1 MAKLVTKFKY
11 LKPGSNAAGKY
22 VKYIATR
29 EGVEMIDDSK
39 KYAPATVKQKQFIE
53 KMLLD
58 FPDAAESLEY
68 ADYIA
73 KPNRI
78 NASELISRTMENNID
93 VIADS
98 KTYADYIAT
107 RPRTQKFGSHGLFTD
122 DGVAIN
128 LSKVSEELKNHNG
141 NVWTM
146 IVSLHREDAERLG
159 FNRGERWRDML
170 RTQVEQLSTN
180 LKIPMKNL
188 RWYAAFHN
196 ESHHP
201 HIHLIAYSVVENE
214 GYLTRQ
220 GIERMRSS
228 LASDIFQQ
236 DLISV
241 YEKQTEHRRK
251 IKESSKDIMDKI
263 VSQINSGI
271 YDNPLLEEKLLLLA
285 DKLSRTSGKK
295 VYGYLK
301 ADVKSLIDSITD
313 LIADDERVSKL
324 YDLWYENK
332 FSIIRTYTDELPD
345 KIPLSQNKEFKSVKN
360 MIIFQAMNIALE
372 KDISD
377 NDDDIIQQSS
387 EEPLD
392 DINEDLSNEPTEYDE
407 ETDRYPYNDK
417 LWWTSEYKEARKYLY
432 GTKTETPDFEKA
444 LLFLKV
450 EAERGNGFAMHDL
463 AKMYLSGLGC
473 SKDERLAQ
481 EWFKRTF
488 EAFIEA
494 EKNSDKPDYLQY
506 RIGKLYSF
514 GYGVEQDYLKA
525 AEWYEKAV
533 AQGNPFAAYSL
544 GSLYLRGQG
553 VEENA
558 EKAYELFVM
567 AADHEEKPNAYAAYE
582 LGRMCAEGNGTDKDE
597 KASDRWYKKAYR
609 GFESIER
616 NMADDKLYYRL
627 GQMNL
632 KGLGTKINLDKACD
646 YFEKAADLKNID
658 ALYGLGELYLNKD
671 FSKSDIQ
678 KAVDYLYQAAKKNH
692 QFAQYTLGKMH
703 LKGEGVIQDA
713 EYGVRWLLKAI
724 KQNNSYAEYL
734 LGKAILKGEYL
745 PMEDNMPL
753 DVYGAVE
760 LLLKSSDQGN
770 EYASYTLGKIFI
782 EGELLPQDISAGF
795 ELLLK
800 ATEKDCIPAWYF
812 LGKMFYNGLGVEKDI
827 DAAIYYFEKAVK
839 GKNLFAAYQLGKI
852 YSSEEGYIDMSKAI
866 DYFIIAARDQN
877 SFAEYQLGKIYLY
890 GNGAEKDYDIAMHY
904 LHLSAEHGNQYA
916 KQLLYSIQKQKNIM
930 AAMSSLRLLQHIS
943 NLIRRKNQQ
952 QNRRKIGPIDRK
964 TQQKINEKMQAHG
977 LKPSM

>member
-11 LKPGSNAAGKY
+11 LKPGNNAAGKY

-78 NASELISRTMENNID
+78 NATELISRTMENNID

-107 RPRTQKFGSHGLFTD
+107 RPRTQKFSSHGLFTD

-128 LSKVSEELKNHNG
+128 LSKVSEELKNHGG

-263 VSQINSGI
+263 VFQINSGI

-301 ADVKSLIDSITD
+301 ADVKSLIDSIAD
-313 LIADDERVSKL
+313 LIAEDDRVSIL

-360 MIIFQAMNIALE
+360 MIISQAMNISLE

-377 NDDDIIQQSS
+377 EDDEFFETETEQS
-387 EEPLD
+387 
-392 DINEDLSNEPTEYDE
+392 YDE
-407 ETDRYPYNDK
+407 TNDNEYEFTDETVEN
-417 LWWTSEYKEARKYLY
+417 LY
-432 GTKTETPDFEKA
+432 
-444 LLFLKV
+444 
-450 EAERGNGFAMHDL
+450 HQ
-463 AKMYLSGLGC
+463 
-473 SKDERLAQ
+473 AQ
-481 EWFKRTF
+481 NN
-488 EAFIEA
+488 
-494 EKNSDKPDYLQY
+494 NSY
-506 RIGKLYSF
+506 
-514 GYGVEQDYLKA
+514 
-525 AEWYEKAV
+525 
-533 AQGNPFAAYSL
+533 AQ
-544 GSLYLRGQG
+544 
-553 VEENA
+553 
-558 EKAYELFVM
+558 
-567 AADHEEKPNAYAAYE
+567 
-582 LGRMCAEGNGTDKDE
+582 
-597 KASDRWYKKAYR
+597 
-609 GFESIER
+609 
-616 NMADDKLYYRL
+616 YRL
-627 GQMNL
+627 G
-632 KGLGTKINLDKACD
+632 KI
-646 YFEKAADLKNID
+646 
-658 ALYGLGELYLNKD
+658 YL
-671 FSKSDIQ
+671 I
-678 KAVDYLYQAAKKNH
+678 
-692 QFAQYTLGKMH
+692 
-703 LKGEGVIQDA
+703 GEGVEQDA

-724 KQNNSYAEYL
+724 KQNNSYAQYL

-745 PMEDNMPL
+745 PMDDNMPL

-782 EGELLPQDISAGF
+782 EGKLLPQDISAGF

-800 ATEKDCIPAWYF
+800 ATEKNCIPAWYF
-812 LGKMFYNGLGVEKDI
+812 LGKMFYKGIGVEKDN

-852 YSSEEGYIDMSKAI
+852 YSREEGYIDMSKAI
-866 DYFIIAARDQN
+866 DYFMIAAQDQN
-877 SFAEYQLGKIYLY
+877 SFTEYQLGKIYLY
-890 GNGAEKDYDIAMHY
+890 GNGVEKDYDIAMHY

-916 KQLLYSIQKQKNIM
+916 EQLLYSTQKQRNIM

-943 NLIRRKNQQ
+943 NLIRRKNQE
-952 QNRRKIGPIDRK
+952 QNRRKIGQIDRK
-964 TQQKINEKMQAHG
+964 MQQKINEKKQAHG

>member
-11 LKPGSNAAGKY
+11 LKPGNNAAGKY
-22 VKYIATR
+22 LKYIATR
-29 EGVEMIDDSK
+29 EGVERIDDSK

-122 DGVAIN
+122 DGIAIN
-128 LSKVSEELKNHNG
+128 LSKVSEELKSHGG

-236 DLISV
+236 DLISI
-241 YEKQTEHRRK
+241 YEKQTEHRRE
-251 IKESSKDIMDKI
+251 IKENSKDIMDKI
-263 VSQINSGI
+263 ISEINSGT

-301 ADVKSLIDSITD
+301 ADVKNLIDSIVD
-313 LIADDERVSKL
+313 LIADDKRVSNL
-324 YDLWYENK
+324 YGLWYEQK
-332 FSIIRTYTDELPD
+332 FSIIRTYTDEMPV

-360 MIIFQAMNIALE
+360 MIINQAMNIVLK
-372 KDISD
+372 KDVF
-377 NDDDIIQQSS
+377 DDDDEMIEKEFEQS
-387 EEPLD
+387 EEYD
-392 DINEDLSNEPTEYDE
+392 NEQYEF
-407 ETDRYPYNDK
+407 TDN
-417 LWWTSEYKEARKYLY
+417 T
-432 GTKTETPDFEKA
+432 
-444 LLFLKV
+444 
-450 EAERGNGFAMHDL
+450 
-463 AKMYLSGLGC
+463 
-473 SKDERLAQ
+473 
-481 EWFKRTF
+481 
-488 EAFIEA
+488 IE
-494 EKNSDKPDYLQY
+494 N
-506 RIGKLYSF
+506 
-514 GYGVEQDYLKA
+514 
-525 AEWYEKAV
+525 
-533 AQGNPFAAYSL
+533 
-544 GSLYLRGQG
+544 
-553 VEENA
+553 
-558 EKAYELFVM
+558 
-567 AADHEEKPNAYAAYE
+567 
-582 LGRMCAEGNGTDKDE
+582 
-597 KASDRWYKKAYR
+597 
-609 GFESIER
+609 
-616 NMADDKLYYRL
+616 
-627 GQMNL
+627 
-632 KGLGTKINLDKACD
+632 
-646 YFEKAADLKNID
+646 
-658 ALYGLGELYLNKD
+658 
-671 FSKSDIQ
+671 
-678 KAVDYLYQAAKKNH
+678 LYQQAQNNNSY
-692 QFAQYTLGKMH
+692 AQYTLGKMY
-703 LKGEGVIQDA
+703 LKGEGVKQDA
-713 EYGVRWLLKAI
+713 EYGVRWLLRAI
-724 KQNNSYAEYL
+724 KQNNMYAQYL
-734 LGKAILKGEYL
+734 LGKAILKGEYFPTDNNL
-745 PMEDNMPL
+745 PPYIDS
-753 DVYGAVE
+753 AVE

-770 EYASYTLGKIFI
+770 DFASYTLGKAFI
-782 EGELLPQDISAGF
+782 EGDLLPQDISAGF

-800 ATEKDCIPAWYF
+800 ASEKDCVPALYYI
-812 LGKMFYNGLGVEKDI
+812 GKMFYKGIGVTKDI
-827 DAAIYYFEKAVK
+827 DTAIYYFEKAVK
-839 GKNLFAAYQLGKI
+839 EKNSYAAYNLGKI
-852 YSSEEGYIDMSKAI
+852 YSSEEGHIDINKAI
-866 DYFIIAARDQN
+866 YYFRIAANDN
-877 SFAEYQLGKIYLY
+877 NAFAEYQLSKIYLY
-890 GNGAEKDYDIAMHY
+890 GNGVEKDYDIAMHY

-916 KQLLYSIQKQKNIM
+916 EQLLYSIQKQKNIM

-943 NLIRRKNQQ
+943 NLICRKNQE
-952 QNRRKIGPIDRK
+952 QNRRKIGQIDRK
-964 TQQKINEKMQAHG
+964 MQQKINEKKQAHG

>member
-11 LKPGSNAAGKY
+11 LKPGSNVAGKY
-22 VKYIATR
+22 IKYIATR

-122 DGVAIN
+122 DGIAIN
-128 LSKVSEELKNHNG
+128 LSKVSEELNNHNG

-214 GYLTRQ
+214 GYLTKQ

-236 DLISV
+236 DLISI
-241 YEKQTEHRRK
+241 YEKQTEHRRE
-251 IKESSKDIMDKI
+251 IKENSKDIMDKI
-263 VSQINSGI
+263 ISEINSGT

-285 DKLSRTSGKK
+285 EKLSRTSGKK

-301 ADVKSLIDSITD
+301 ADVKNLIDSIVD

-332 FSIIRTYTDELPD
+332 LSIIRTYTDETPD
-345 KIPLSQNKEFKSVKN
+345 KIPLSQNKEFKSIKN
-360 MIIFQAMNIALE
+360 MVITQAMNIFAE
-372 KDISD
+372 KDAFDDNDGNIEKEFEQSEESD
-377 NDDDIIQQSS
+377 NEKFEFTNNSI
-387 EEPLD
+387 
-392 DINEDLSNEPTEYDE
+392 EDL
-407 ETDRYPYNDK
+407 
-417 LWWTSEYKEARKYLY
+417 YKQAQNNNSYAQYMLGKKYLK
-432 GTKTETPDFEKA
+432 GD
-444 LLFLKV
+444 
-450 EAERGNGFAMHDL
+450 
-463 AKMYLSGLGC
+463 
-473 SKDERLAQ
+473 
-481 EWFKRTF
+481 
-488 EAFIEA
+488 
-494 EKNSDKPDYLQY
+494 
-506 RIGKLYSF
+506 
-514 GYGVEQDYLKA
+514 GVKQD
-525 AEWYEKAV
+525 
-533 AQGNPFAAYSL
+533 G
-544 GSLYLRGQG
+544 
-553 VEENA
+553 
-558 EKAYELFVM
+558 
-567 AADHEEKPNAYAAYE
+567 
-582 LGRMCAEGNGTDKDE
+582 
-597 KASDRWYKKAYR
+597 
-609 GFESIER
+609 
-616 NMADDKLYYRL
+616 
-627 GQMNL
+627 
-632 KGLGTKINLDKACD
+632 
-646 YFEKAADLKNID
+646 
-658 ALYGLGELYLNKD
+658 
-671 FSKSDIQ
+671 
-678 KAVDYLYQAAKKNH
+678 
-692 QFAQYTLGKMH
+692 
-703 LKGEGVIQDA
+703 
-713 EYGVRWLLKAI
+713 EYGVRWLFRAI
-724 KQNNSYAEYL
+724 KQNNNYAQYL

-745 PMEDNMPL
+745 PMDNNLPL
-753 DVYGAVE
+753 DIDSAVE

-770 EYASYTLGKIFI
+770 ELASYTLGKAFV
-782 EGELLPQDISAGF
+782 EGDLLPQDISAGF

-800 ATEKDCIPAWYF
+800 ASEKNCVPAWYY
-812 LGKMFYNGLGVEKDI
+812 LGKMFYKGIGVIKDI
-827 DAAIYYFEKAVK
+827 DTAIYYFEKSVK
-839 GKNLFAAYQLGKI
+839 VNNTYAAYSLGKI
-852 YSSEEGYIDMSKAI
+852 YSSEDEYIDMNKAI
-866 DYFIIAARDQN
+866 YYFRIAANDNN
-877 SFAEYQLGKIYLY
+877 SFAEYQLSKIYLY
-890 GNGAEKDYDIAMHY
+890 GNGVEKNYDIAMHY
-904 LHLSAEHGNQYA
+904 LNLSAEHGNQYA
-916 KQLLYSIQKQKNIM
+916 EQFLYSIQKQKNIM

-943 NLIRRKNQQ
+943 NLIRRKNQE
-952 QNRRKIGPIDRK
+952 QNRRKIGQIDRK
-964 TQQKINEKMQAHG
+964 MQQKINEKKQAHG

>member
-11 LKPGSNAAGKY
+11 LKPGNNAAGKY

-78 NASELISRTMENNID
+78 NATELISRTMENNID

-128 LSKVSEELKNHNG
+128 LSKVSEELKNHGG

-263 VSQINSGI
+263 VFQINSGI

-301 ADVKSLIDSITD
+301 ADVKSLIDSIAD
-313 LIADDERVSKL
+313 LIAEDDRVSIL

-360 MIIFQAMNIALE
+360 MIISQAMNISLE

-377 NDDDIIQQSS
+377 EDDEFFETETEQS
-387 EEPLD
+387 
-392 DINEDLSNEPTEYDE
+392 YDE
-407 ETDRYPYNDK
+407 TNDNEYEFTDETVEN
-417 LWWTSEYKEARKYLY
+417 LY
-432 GTKTETPDFEKA
+432 
-444 LLFLKV
+444 
-450 EAERGNGFAMHDL
+450 HQ
-463 AKMYLSGLGC
+463 
-473 SKDERLAQ
+473 AQ
-481 EWFKRTF
+481 NN
-488 EAFIEA
+488 
-494 EKNSDKPDYLQY
+494 NSY
-506 RIGKLYSF
+506 
-514 GYGVEQDYLKA
+514 
-525 AEWYEKAV
+525 
-533 AQGNPFAAYSL
+533 AQ
-544 GSLYLRGQG
+544 
-553 VEENA
+553 
-558 EKAYELFVM
+558 
-567 AADHEEKPNAYAAYE
+567 
-582 LGRMCAEGNGTDKDE
+582 
-597 KASDRWYKKAYR
+597 
-609 GFESIER
+609 
-616 NMADDKLYYRL
+616 YRL
-627 GQMNL
+627 G
-632 KGLGTKINLDKACD
+632 KI
-646 YFEKAADLKNID
+646 
-658 ALYGLGELYLNKD
+658 YL
-671 FSKSDIQ
+671 I
-678 KAVDYLYQAAKKNH
+678 
-692 QFAQYTLGKMH
+692 
-703 LKGEGVIQDA
+703 GEGVEQDA

-724 KQNNSYAEYL
+724 KQNNSYAQYL

-745 PMEDNMPL
+745 PMDDNMPL

-782 EGELLPQDISAGF
+782 EGKLLPQDISAGF

-800 ATEKDCIPAWYF
+800 ATDKNCIPAWYF
-812 LGKMFYNGLGVEKDI
+812 LGKMFYKGIGVEKDN

-839 GKNLFAAYQLGKI
+839 GKNLFSAYQLGKI
-852 YSSEEGYIDMSKAI
+852 YSREEGYIDMSKAI
-866 DYFIIAARDQN
+866 DYFMIAAQDQN
-877 SFAEYQLGKIYLY
+877 SFTEYQLGKIYLY
-890 GNGAEKDYDIAMHY
+890 GNGVEKDYDIAMHY

-916 KQLLYSIQKQKNIM
+916 EQLLYSTQKQRNIM

-943 NLIRRKNQQ
+943 NLIRRKNQE
-952 QNRRKIGPIDRK
+952 QNRRKIGQIDRK
-964 TQQKINEKMQAHG
+964 MQQKINEKKQAHG

>member
-22 VKYIATR
+22 IKYIATR
-29 EGVEMIDDSK
+29 EGVERIDDSK

-68 ADYIA
+68 EDYIA

-128 LSKVSEELKNHNG
+128 LSKVSEELNNHNG

-214 GYLTRQ
+214 GYLTKQ

-241 YEKQTEHRRK
+241 YEKQTEHRRE
-251 IKESSKDIMDKI
+251 IKENSKDIMDKI
-263 VSQINSGI
+263 ISEINSGT

-285 DKLSRTSGKK
+285 EKLSRTSGKK

-301 ADVKSLIDSITD
+301 ADVKNLIDSIVD

-332 FSIIRTYTDELPD
+332 LSIIRTYTDETPD
-345 KIPLSQNKEFKSVKN
+345 KIPLSQNKEFKSIKN
-360 MIIFQAMNIALE
+360 MVITQAMNIFAE
-372 KDISD
+372 KDAFDD
-377 NDDDIIQQSS
+377 NDGNIEKEFEQS
-387 EEPLD
+387 EEYD
-392 DINEDLSNEPTEYDE
+392 NEQYEF
-407 ETDRYPYNDK
+407 TDNTIENLYQQAKNNNSYVQYMLGK
-417 LWWTSEYKEARKYLY
+417 KYLK
-432 GTKTETPDFEKA
+432 GD
-444 LLFLKV
+444 
-450 EAERGNGFAMHDL
+450 
-463 AKMYLSGLGC
+463 
-473 SKDERLAQ
+473 
-481 EWFKRTF
+481 
-488 EAFIEA
+488 
-494 EKNSDKPDYLQY
+494 
-506 RIGKLYSF
+506 
-514 GYGVEQDYLKA
+514 GVKQD
-525 AEWYEKAV
+525 
-533 AQGNPFAAYSL
+533 G
-544 GSLYLRGQG
+544 
-553 VEENA
+553 
-558 EKAYELFVM
+558 
-567 AADHEEKPNAYAAYE
+567 
-582 LGRMCAEGNGTDKDE
+582 
-597 KASDRWYKKAYR
+597 
-609 GFESIER
+609 
-616 NMADDKLYYRL
+616 
-627 GQMNL
+627 
-632 KGLGTKINLDKACD
+632 
-646 YFEKAADLKNID
+646 
-658 ALYGLGELYLNKD
+658 
-671 FSKSDIQ
+671 
-678 KAVDYLYQAAKKNH
+678 
-692 QFAQYTLGKMH
+692 
-703 LKGEGVIQDA
+703 
-713 EYGVRWLLKAI
+713 EYGVRWLFRAI
-724 KQNNSYAEYL
+724 KQNNNYAQYL

-745 PMEDNMPL
+745 PMDNNLPL
-753 DVYGAVE
+753 DIDSAVE

-770 EYASYTLGKIFI
+770 ELASYTLGKAFV
-782 EGELLPQDISAGF
+782 EGDLLPQDISAGF

-800 ATEKDCIPAWYF
+800 ASEKNCVPAWYY
-812 LGKMFYNGLGVEKDI
+812 LGKMFYKGIGVIKDI
-827 DAAIYYFEKAVK
+827 DTAIYYFEKSVK
-839 GKNLFAAYQLGKI
+839 VNNTYAAYSLGKI
-852 YSSEEGYIDMSKAI
+852 YSSEDEYIDMNKAI
-866 DYFIIAARDQN
+866 YYFRIAANDNN
-877 SFAEYQLGKIYLY
+877 SFAEYQLSKIYLY
-890 GNGAEKDYDIAMHY
+890 GNGVEKNYDIAMHY
-904 LHLSAEHGNQYA
+904 LNLSAEHGNQYA
-916 KQLLYSIQKQKNIM
+916 EQFLYSIQKQKNIM

-943 NLIRRKNQQ
+943 NLICRKNQE
-952 QNRRKIGPIDRK
+952 QNRRKIGQIDRK
-964 TQQKINEKMQAHG
+964 MQQRINEKKQAHG

>member
-11 LKPGSNAAGKY
+11 FKPGSNAAGKY
-22 VKYIATR
+22 IKYIATR

-78 NASELISRTMENNID
+78 NASELISQTMENNID

-128 LSKVSEELKNHNG
+128 LSKVSDELKNHGG

-159 FNRGERWRDML
+159 FNKGERWRDML

-241 YEKQTEHRRK
+241 YEKQTEHRRE

-263 VSQINSGI
+263 ISEINSGT

-301 ADVKSLIDSITD
+301 ADVKSLIDSIAD
-313 LIADDERVSKL
+313 LIAEDDRVSKL

-332 FSIIRTYTDELPD
+332 FSIIRTYTDELPEQ
-345 KIPLSQNKEFKSVKN
+345 IPLSQNKEFKSIKN
-360 MIIFQAMNIALE
+360 MVISQAMNITLE
-372 KDISD
+372 KNISD
-377 NDDDIIQQSS
+377 DDDDILQQKL

-392 DINEDLSNEPTEYDE
+392 DINDDLSDEPTECDAE
-407 ETDRYPYNDK
+407 SNSYPQSDK
-417 LWWTSEYKEARKYLY
+417 SWWTAEYKEARRCLY
-432 GTKTETPDFEKA
+432 GTKTEAPDFERAFILLKA
-444 LLFLKV
+444 ETEK
-450 EAERGNGFAMHDL
+450 GNGFAMHDL

-473 SKDERLAQ
+473 SKDERLARK
-481 EWFKRTF
+481 WFRKTF

-494 EKNSDKPDYLQY
+494 EKHSNKPDYLQY

-533 AQGNPFAAYSL
+533 ALGNPFAAYSL

-553 VEENA
+553 VDEDA
-558 EKAYELFVM
+558 EKAYELFIM
-567 AADHEEKPNAYAAYE
+567 AADHDEKPNAYAAYE
-582 LGRMCAEGNGTDKDE
+582 LGRMCAEDDE
-597 KASDRWYKKAYR
+597 TTSAKWYKKAYH
-609 GFESIER
+609 GFEAIER

-632 KGLGTKINLDKACD
+632 KGLGTKIDLDKACA
-646 YFEKAADLKNID
+646 YFEKAADLKNTD
-658 ALYGLGELYLNKD
+658 ALYGLGKLYLDDD
-671 FSKSDIQ
+671 FSKKDTK

-692 QFAQYTLGKMH
+692 QFAQYTLGKMY
-703 LKGEGVIQDA
+703 LKGEGVEQDA

-724 KQNNSYAEYL
+724 KQNNSYAQYL

-745 PMEDNMPL
+745 PMDDNMPL

-770 EYASYTLGKIFI
+770 EYASYTLGKIFL
-782 EGELLPQDISAGF
+782 EGELLPQDVSAGF

-800 ATEKDCIPAWYF
+800 ASEKNFAPALYF
-812 LGKMFYNGLGVEKDI
+812 LGKMFYYGLSVAKDI
-827 DAAIYYFEKAVK
+827 DTAVYYFEKAVK
-839 GKNLFAAYQLGKI
+839 GKNWFVAYQLGKI
-852 YSSEEGYIDMSKAI
+852 YSSEEGHIDMNKAI
-866 DYFIIAARDQN
+866 DYFKIASQDQN

-890 GNGAEKDYDIAMHY
+890 GNGVEKDYNTAMHY
-904 LHLSAEHGNQYA
+904 LHLSVEHGNQYA
-916 KQLLYSIQKQKNIM
+916 EQLLYSIQKQKNIM

-943 NLIRRKNQQ
+943 NLIRKKNQE
-952 QNRRKIGPIDRK
+952 QNRRKIGQIDRK
-964 TQQKINEKMQAHG
+964 MQQKINEKKQAHG

>member
-11 LKPGSNAAGKY
+11 LKPGSNAAGRY

-29 EGVEMIDDSK
+29 EGVEMINDSK
-39 KYAPATVKQKQFIE
+39 KYLPATVNQKQFIE

-93 VIADS
+93 TIADS

-188 RWYAAFHN
+188 RWYASFHN

-241 YEKQTEHRRK
+241 YEKQTEHRRE

-301 ADVKSLIDSITD
+301 ADVKNLIDSIAD
-313 LIADDERVSKL
+313 LIAEGDRVSQL

-360 MIIFQAMNIALE
+360 MIISQAMNIAL
-372 KDISD
+372 DRNISD
-377 NDDDIIQQSS
+377 EDDEILEAEAEQSDEEVNDNEYDFTD
-387 EEPLD
+387 
-392 DINEDLSNEPTEYDE
+392 NTVEDLY
-407 ETDRYPYNDK
+407 
-417 LWWTSEYKEARKYLY
+417 
-432 GTKTETPDFEKA
+432 
-444 LLFLKV
+444 
-450 EAERGNGFAMHDL
+450 HQ
-463 AKMYLSGLGC
+463 
-473 SKDERLAQ
+473 AQ
-481 EWFKRTF
+481 NN
-488 EAFIEA
+488 
-494 EKNSDKPDYLQY
+494 NSY
-506 RIGKLYSF
+506 
-514 GYGVEQDYLKA
+514 
-525 AEWYEKAV
+525 
-533 AQGNPFAAYSL
+533 AQ
-544 GSLYLRGQG
+544 
-553 VEENA
+553 
-558 EKAYELFVM
+558 
-567 AADHEEKPNAYAAYE
+567 
-582 LGRMCAEGNGTDKDE
+582 
-597 KASDRWYKKAYR
+597 
-609 GFESIER
+609 
-616 NMADDKLYYRL
+616 YRL
-627 GQMNL
+627 G
-632 KGLGTKINLDKACD
+632 KI
-646 YFEKAADLKNID
+646 Y
-658 ALYGLGELYLNKD
+658 
-671 FSKSDIQ
+671 
-678 KAVDYLYQAAKKNH
+678 
-692 QFAQYTLGKMH
+692 
-703 LKGEGVIQDA
+703 LKGEGVKQDA

-724 KQNNSYAEYL
+724 KQNNSYAQYL
-734 LGKAILKGEYL
+734 LGKAILKGECL
-745 PMEDNMPL
+745 PMDDNMPL
-753 DVYGAVE
+753 DVYGAVD

-800 ATEKDCIPAWYF
+800 ATEKNCIPAWYF
-812 LGKMFYNGLGVEKDI
+812 LGKMFYMGIGVEKDI
-827 DAAIYYFEKAVK
+827 DAVIYYFEKAVK
-839 GKNLFAAYQLGKI
+839 ENNQFAAYQLGKI
-852 YSSEEGYIDMSKAI
+852 YSSEEGHIDMNKAI
-866 DYFIIAARDQN
+866 DYFMIAAQDQN

-890 GNGAEKDYDIAMHY
+890 GNGVKKDYDIAMHY

-916 KQLLYSIQKQKNIM
+916 EQLLYSIQKQKNIM
-930 AAMSSLRLLQHIS
+930 AAMSSLRLLQHVS
-943 NLIRRKNQQ
+943 NLIRRKNQE
-952 QNRRKIGPIDRK
+952 QNRRKIGQTDRK
-964 TQQKINEKMQAHG
+964 MQQKINEKKQAHG

>member
-29 EGVEMIDDSK
+29 EGVEMIDESK
-39 KYAPATVKQKQFIE
+39 KYAPATLKQKQFIE

-78 NASELISRTMENNID
+78 NASELISQTMENNID

-128 LSKVSEELKNHNG
+128 LSKVSEELKNHGG

-263 VSQINSGI
+263 VSEINSGI

-301 ADVKSLIDSITD
+301 ADVKNLIDSIAD
-313 LIADDERVSKL
+313 LIAEDDRVSQL
-324 YDLWYENK
+324 YDLWNENK

-345 KIPLSQNKEFKSVKN
+345 KIPLSQNKAFKSVKN
-360 MIIFQAMNIALE
+360 MIISEAMNIVLE
-372 KDISD
+372 KNISD
-377 NDDDIIQQSS
+377 EDDEILETEAEESDDESND
-387 EEPLD
+387 
-392 DINEDLSNEPTEYDE
+392 NKYDF
-407 ETDRYPYNDK
+407 TDN
-417 LWWTSEYKEARKYLY
+417 TVEYLY
-432 GTKTETPDFEKA
+432 
-444 LLFLKV
+444 
-450 EAERGNGFAMHDL
+450 
-463 AKMYLSGLGC
+463 YQ
-473 SKDERLAQ
+473 AQ
-481 EWFKRTF
+481 
-488 EAFIEA
+488 
-494 EKNSDKPDYLQY
+494 KNNSY
-506 RIGKLYSF
+506 
-514 GYGVEQDYLKA
+514 
-525 AEWYEKAV
+525 
-533 AQGNPFAAYSL
+533 AQ
-544 GSLYLRGQG
+544 
-553 VEENA
+553 
-558 EKAYELFVM
+558 
-567 AADHEEKPNAYAAYE
+567 
-582 LGRMCAEGNGTDKDE
+582 
-597 KASDRWYKKAYR
+597 
-609 GFESIER
+609 
-616 NMADDKLYYRL
+616 YRL
-627 GQMNL
+627 G
-632 KGLGTKINLDKACD
+632 KI
-646 YFEKAADLKNID
+646 
-658 ALYGLGELYLNKD
+658 YL
-671 FSKSDIQ
+671 I
-678 KAVDYLYQAAKKNH
+678 
-692 QFAQYTLGKMH
+692 
-703 LKGEGVIQDA
+703 GEGVEQDA
-713 EYGVRWLLKAI
+713 EYGVKWLLKAI
-724 KQNNSYAEYL
+724 EQNNSYAQCL
-734 LGKAILKGEYL
+734 LGKSILKGEYL
-745 PMEDNMPL
+745 PKDDNQSL
-753 DVYGAVE
+753 DIYSAVE

-782 EGELLPQDISAGF
+782 EGELLPQDTSTGF

-800 ATEKDCIPAWYF
+800 ATKKNCVPAWYF
-812 LGKMFYNGLGVEKDI
+812 LGKMFYKGIGVEKDI

-852 YSSEEGYIDMSKAI
+852 YSSEEGYIDMNKAI
-866 DYFIIAARDQN
+866 NYFVIAAQDQN

-890 GNGAEKDYDIAMHY
+890 GNGVEKDYDTAIHY
-904 LHLSAEHGNQYA
+904 LNLSAEHGNQYA
-916 KQLLYSIQKQKNIM
+916 EQLLYSIQKQKNIM

-943 NLIRRKNQQ
+943 NLIRRKNQE
-952 QNRRKIGPIDRK
+952 QNRRKIGQTDRK
-964 TQQKINEKMQAHG
+964 MQQKINEKKQAHG

>member
-22 VKYIATR
+22 IKYIATR
-29 EGVEMIDDSK
+29 EGVERIDDSK

-68 ADYIA
+68 EDYIA

-128 LSKVSEELKNHNG
+128 LSKVSEELNNHNG

-214 GYLTRQ
+214 GYLTKQ

-241 YEKQTEHRRK
+241 YEKQTEHRRE
-251 IKESSKDIMDKI
+251 IKENSKDIMDKI
-263 VSQINSGI
+263 ISEINSGT

-285 DKLSRTSGKK
+285 EKLSRTSGKK

-301 ADVKSLIDSITD
+301 ADVKNLIDSIVD

-332 FSIIRTYTDELPD
+332 LSIIRTYTDETPD
-345 KIPLSQNKEFKSVKN
+345 KIPLSQNKEFKSIKN
-360 MIIFQAMNIALE
+360 MVITQAMNIFAE
-372 KDISD
+372 KDAFDD
-377 NDDDIIQQSS
+377 NDGNIEKEFEQS
-387 EEPLD
+387 EEYD
-392 DINEDLSNEPTEYDE
+392 NEQYEF
-407 ETDRYPYNDK
+407 TDNTIENLYQQAKNNNSYVQYMLGK
-417 LWWTSEYKEARKYLY
+417 KYLK
-432 GTKTETPDFEKA
+432 GD
-444 LLFLKV
+444 
-450 EAERGNGFAMHDL
+450 
-463 AKMYLSGLGC
+463 
-473 SKDERLAQ
+473 
-481 EWFKRTF
+481 
-488 EAFIEA
+488 
-494 EKNSDKPDYLQY
+494 
-506 RIGKLYSF
+506 
-514 GYGVEQDYLKA
+514 GVKQD
-525 AEWYEKAV
+525 
-533 AQGNPFAAYSL
+533 G
-544 GSLYLRGQG
+544 
-553 VEENA
+553 
-558 EKAYELFVM
+558 
-567 AADHEEKPNAYAAYE
+567 
-582 LGRMCAEGNGTDKDE
+582 
-597 KASDRWYKKAYR
+597 
-609 GFESIER
+609 
-616 NMADDKLYYRL
+616 
-627 GQMNL
+627 
-632 KGLGTKINLDKACD
+632 
-646 YFEKAADLKNID
+646 
-658 ALYGLGELYLNKD
+658 
-671 FSKSDIQ
+671 
-678 KAVDYLYQAAKKNH
+678 
-692 QFAQYTLGKMH
+692 
-703 LKGEGVIQDA
+703 
-713 EYGVRWLLKAI
+713 EYGVRWLFRAI
-724 KQNNSYAEYL
+724 KQNNNYAQYL

-745 PMEDNMPL
+745 PMDNNLPL
-753 DVYGAVE
+753 DIDSAVE

-770 EYASYTLGKIFI
+770 ELASYTLGKAFV
-782 EGELLPQDISAGF
+782 EGDLLPQDISAGF

-800 ATEKDCIPAWYF
+800 ASEKNCVPAWYY
-812 LGKMFYNGLGVEKDI
+812 LGKMFYKGIGVIKDI
-827 DAAIYYFEKAVK
+827 DTAIYYFEKSVK
-839 GKNLFAAYQLGKI
+839 VNNTYAAYSLGKI
-852 YSSEEGYIDMSKAI
+852 YSSEDEYIDMNKAI
-866 DYFIIAARDQN
+866 YYFRIAANDNN
-877 SFAEYQLGKIYLY
+877 SFAEYQLSKIYLY
-890 GNGAEKDYDIAMHY
+890 GNGVEKNYDIAMHY
-904 LHLSAEHGNQYA
+904 LNLSAEHGNQYA
-916 KQLLYSIQKQKNIM
+916 EQFLYSIQKQKNIM

-943 NLIRRKNQQ
+943 NLIRRKNQE
-952 QNRRKIGPIDRK
+952 QNRRKIGQIDRK
-964 TQQKINEKMQAHG
+964 MQQKINEKKQAHG

>member
-128 LSKVSEELKNHNG
+128 LSKVSEELKNHGG

-301 ADVKSLIDSITD
+301 ADVKNLIDSIAD
-313 LIADDERVSKL
+313 LIAEDDRVSKL

-345 KIPLSQNKEFKSVKN
+345 RIPLSQNKEFKSVKN
-360 MIIFQAMNIALE
+360 MIITQAMNISAK

-377 NDDDIIQQSS
+377 EDDEFFETETKQS
-387 EEPLD
+387 
-392 DINEDLSNEPTEYDE
+392 YDE
-407 ETDRYPYNDK
+407 TNDNEYEFTDETVEN
-417 LWWTSEYKEARKYLY
+417 LY
-432 GTKTETPDFEKA
+432 HQAQNNNSYAQYRLG
-444 LLFLKV
+444 
-450 EAERGNGFAMHDL
+450 
-463 AKMYLSGLGC
+463 KMYL
-473 SKDERLAQ
+473 
-481 EWFKRTF
+481 
-488 EAFIEA
+488 I
-494 EKNSDKPDYLQY
+494 
-506 RIGKLYSF
+506 
-514 GYGVEQDYLKA
+514 
-525 AEWYEKAV
+525 
-533 AQGNPFAAYSL
+533 
-544 GSLYLRGQG
+544 
-553 VEENA
+553 
-558 EKAYELFVM
+558 
-567 AADHEEKPNAYAAYE
+567 
-582 LGRMCAEGNGTDKDE
+582 
-597 KASDRWYKKAYR
+597 
-609 GFESIER
+609 
-616 NMADDKLYYRL
+616 
-627 GQMNL
+627 
-632 KGLGTKINLDKACD
+632 
-646 YFEKAADLKNID
+646 
-658 ALYGLGELYLNKD
+658 
-671 FSKSDIQ
+671 
-678 KAVDYLYQAAKKNH
+678 
-692 QFAQYTLGKMH
+692 
-703 LKGEGVIQDA
+703 GEGVEQDA
-713 EYGVRWLLKAI
+713 EYGVKWLLKAI
-724 KQNNSYAEYL
+724 EQNNSYAQCL
-734 LGKAILKGEYL
+734 LGKSILKGEYL
-745 PMEDNMPL
+745 PKDDNQSL
-753 DVYGAVE
+753 DIYSAVE

-770 EYASYTLGKIFI
+770 KFASYTLGKAFVQ
-782 EGELLPQDISAGF
+782 GELLAQDIDSGL
-795 ELLLK
+795 ELLLR
-800 ATEKDCIPAWYF
+800 ASEKDYAPAWYF
-812 LGKMFYNGLGVEKDI
+812 IGKMFCKGIGVEKDI
-827 DAAIYYFEKAVK
+827 DTAIYYFEKAVK
-839 GKNLFAAYQLGKI
+839 EKNSFAAYQLGKI
-852 YSSEEGYIDMSKAI
+852 YSSEEGHIDMNKAI
-866 DYFIIAARDQN
+866 DYFMIAAQDQN

-890 GNGAEKDYDIAMHY
+890 GNDVEKDYDTAMHY
-904 LHLSAEHGNQYA
+904 LHLSFEHGNQYA
-916 KQLLYSIQKQKNIM
+916 EQLLYNLQKQKNIM

-943 NLIRRKNQQ
+943 NLIRRKNQE
-952 QNRRKIGPIDRK
+952 QNRRKIGQIDRK
-964 TQQKINEKMQAHG
+964 MQQKINEKMQAHG

>member
-22 VKYIATR
+22 IKYIATR

-122 DGVAIN
+122 DGIAIN
-128 LSKVSEELKNHNG
+128 LSKVSEELNNHNG

-214 GYLTRQ
+214 GYLTKQ

-236 DLISV
+236 DLISI
-241 YEKQTEHRRK
+241 YEKQTEHRRE
-251 IKESSKDIMDKI
+251 IKENSKDIMDKI
-263 VSQINSGI
+263 ISEINSGT

-285 DKLSRTSGKK
+285 EKLSRTSGKK

-301 ADVKSLIDSITD
+301 ADVKNLIDSIVD

-332 FSIIRTYTDELPD
+332 LSIIRTYTDETPD
-345 KIPLSQNKEFKSVKN
+345 KIPLSQNKEFKSIKN
-360 MIIFQAMNIALE
+360 MVITQAMNIFAE
-372 KDISD
+372 KDAFDDNDGNIEKEFEQSEESD
-377 NDDDIIQQSS
+377 NEKFEFTNNSI
-387 EEPLD
+387 
-392 DINEDLSNEPTEYDE
+392 EDL
-407 ETDRYPYNDK
+407 
-417 LWWTSEYKEARKYLY
+417 YKQAQNNNSYAQYMLGKKYLK
-432 GTKTETPDFEKA
+432 GD
-444 LLFLKV
+444 
-450 EAERGNGFAMHDL
+450 
-463 AKMYLSGLGC
+463 
-473 SKDERLAQ
+473 
-481 EWFKRTF
+481 
-488 EAFIEA
+488 
-494 EKNSDKPDYLQY
+494 
-506 RIGKLYSF
+506 
-514 GYGVEQDYLKA
+514 GVKQD
-525 AEWYEKAV
+525 
-533 AQGNPFAAYSL
+533 G
-544 GSLYLRGQG
+544 
-553 VEENA
+553 
-558 EKAYELFVM
+558 
-567 AADHEEKPNAYAAYE
+567 
-582 LGRMCAEGNGTDKDE
+582 
-597 KASDRWYKKAYR
+597 
-609 GFESIER
+609 
-616 NMADDKLYYRL
+616 
-627 GQMNL
+627 
-632 KGLGTKINLDKACD
+632 
-646 YFEKAADLKNID
+646 
-658 ALYGLGELYLNKD
+658 
-671 FSKSDIQ
+671 
-678 KAVDYLYQAAKKNH
+678 
-692 QFAQYTLGKMH
+692 
-703 LKGEGVIQDA
+703 
-713 EYGVRWLLKAI
+713 EYGVRWLFRAI
-724 KQNNSYAEYL
+724 KQNNNYAQYL

-745 PMEDNMPL
+745 PMDNNLPL
-753 DVYGAVE
+753 DIDSAVE

-770 EYASYTLGKIFI
+770 ELASYTLGKAFI
-782 EGELLPQDISAGF
+782 EGDLLPQDISAGF

-800 ATEKDCIPAWYF
+800 ASEKDCVPALYY
-812 LGKMFYNGLGVEKDI
+812 LGKMFYKGIGVTKGI
-827 DAAIYYFEKAVK
+827 DTAIYYFR
-839 GKNLFAAYQLGKI
+839 
-852 YSSEEGYIDMSKAI
+852 
-866 DYFIIAARDQN
+866 IAANDN
-877 SFAEYQLGKIYLY
+877 NTFAEYQLGKIYLY
-890 GNGAEKDYDIAMHY
+890 GYGVEKDYDIAMHY
-904 LHLSAEHGNQYA
+904 LHLSAEHGNQYDE
-916 KQLLYSIQKQKNIM
+916 QLLYSIQKQKNIM

-943 NLIRRKNQQ
+943 NLICRKNQE
-952 QNRRKIGPIDRK
+952 QNRRKIGQIDRK
-964 TQQKINEKMQAHG
+964 MQQRINEKKQAHG

>member
-11 LKPGSNAAGKY
+11 LKPGSNAVGKY

-39 KYAPATVKQKQFIE
+39 EYAPATVKQKQFIE

-68 ADYIA
+68 ADYIE

-78 NASELISRTMENNID
+78 NAPELISRTMENNID

-170 RTQVEQLSTN
+170 RTQVEQLSAN

-196 ESHHP
+196 ESYHP
-201 HIHLIAYSVVENE
+201 HIHLIAYSIVENE

-228 LASDIFQQ
+228 LASDIFHQ

-241 YEKQTEHRRK
+241 YEKQTERRQE

-263 VSQINSGI
+263 VSQINSGT
-271 YDNPLLEEKLLLLA
+271 YENPQLEEKLLLLA

-301 ADVKSLIDSITD
+301 ADVKNLIDSIAD
-313 LIADDERVSKL
+313 LIAEDDRVSQL

-360 MIIFQAMNIALE
+360 MIISQAMNIALE
-372 KDISD
+372 KDIIDEDDEFFETETEQSYD
-377 NDDDIIQQSS
+377 ETND
-387 EEPLD
+387 E
-392 DINEDLSNEPTEYDE
+392 EYDF
-407 ETDRYPYNDK
+407 TDK
-417 LWWTSEYKEARKYLY
+417 TVEYLY
-432 GTKTETPDFEKA
+432 YQAQKNSSYAQYRLG
-444 LLFLKV
+444 
-450 EAERGNGFAMHDL
+450 
-463 AKMYLSGLGC
+463 KMYL
-473 SKDERLAQ
+473 
-481 EWFKRTF
+481 
-488 EAFIEA
+488 I
-494 EKNSDKPDYLQY
+494 
-506 RIGKLYSF
+506 
-514 GYGVEQDYLKA
+514 
-525 AEWYEKAV
+525 
-533 AQGNPFAAYSL
+533 
-544 GSLYLRGQG
+544 
-553 VEENA
+553 
-558 EKAYELFVM
+558 
-567 AADHEEKPNAYAAYE
+567 
-582 LGRMCAEGNGTDKDE
+582 
-597 KASDRWYKKAYR
+597 
-609 GFESIER
+609 
-616 NMADDKLYYRL
+616 
-627 GQMNL
+627 
-632 KGLGTKINLDKACD
+632 
-646 YFEKAADLKNID
+646 
-658 ALYGLGELYLNKD
+658 
-671 FSKSDIQ
+671 
-678 KAVDYLYQAAKKNH
+678 
-692 QFAQYTLGKMH
+692 
-703 LKGEGVIQDA
+703 GEGVEQDA

-724 KQNNSYAEYL
+724 KQNNSYAQYL

-745 PMEDNMPL
+745 PMDDNMPL
-753 DVYGAVE
+753 DVYGAVD

-800 ATEKDCIPAWYF
+800 ATEKNCIPAWYF

-839 GKNLFAAYQLGKI
+839 ENNQFAVYQLGKI

-866 DYFIIAARDQN
+866 DYFKISAQDNN

-890 GNGAEKDYDIAMHY
+890 GNGIEKDYDMAIHY
-904 LHLSAEHGNQYA
+904 LNLSAEHGNQYA
-916 KQLLYSIQKQKNIM
+916 EQLLYSIQKQKNIM

-943 NLIRRKNQQ
+943 NLIRRKNQE
-952 QNRRKIGPIDRK
+952 QNRRKIGQTDRK
-964 TQQKINEKMQAHG
+964 MQQKINEKKQAHG

>member
-39 KYAPATVKQKQFIE
+39 EYAPATVKQKQFIE

-68 ADYIA
+68 ADYIE

-128 LSKVSEELKNHNG
+128 LSKVSEELNNHGG

-201 HIHLIAYSVVENE
+201 HIHLIAYSVVEKE

-228 LASDIFQQ
+228 LASDIFHQ

-301 ADVKSLIDSITD
+301 ADVKNLIDSIAD
-313 LIADDERVSKL
+313 LIAEDDRVSLL

-345 KIPLSQNKEFKSVKN
+345 KIPLSQNKEFKSIKN
-360 MIIFQAMNIALE
+360 MIISEAMNIALE

-377 NDDDIIQQSS
+377 EDDEFFETETEQSDDESND
-387 EEPLD
+387 
-392 DINEDLSNEPTEYDE
+392 NEYDF
-407 ETDRYPYNDK
+407 TDN
-417 LWWTSEYKEARKYLY
+417 TIEYLY
-432 GTKTETPDFEKA
+432 
-444 LLFLKV
+444 
-450 EAERGNGFAMHDL
+450 
-463 AKMYLSGLGC
+463 YQ
-473 SKDERLAQ
+473 AQ
-481 EWFKRTF
+481 
-488 EAFIEA
+488 
-494 EKNSDKPDYLQY
+494 KNNSY
-506 RIGKLYSF
+506 
-514 GYGVEQDYLKA
+514 
-525 AEWYEKAV
+525 
-533 AQGNPFAAYSL
+533 AQ
-544 GSLYLRGQG
+544 
-553 VEENA
+553 
-558 EKAYELFVM
+558 
-567 AADHEEKPNAYAAYE
+567 
-582 LGRMCAEGNGTDKDE
+582 
-597 KASDRWYKKAYR
+597 
-609 GFESIER
+609 
-616 NMADDKLYYRL
+616 YRL
-627 GQMNL
+627 G
-632 KGLGTKINLDKACD
+632 
-646 YFEKAADLKNID
+646 
-658 ALYGLGELYLNKD
+658 
-671 FSKSDIQ
+671 
-678 KAVDYLYQAAKKNH
+678 
-692 QFAQYTLGKMH
+692 KMF
-703 LKGEGVIQDA
+703 LKGESVKQDT

-724 KQNNSYAEYL
+724 EQNNSYAQYL

-745 PMEDNMPL
+745 SMDDNLPL

-760 LLLKSSDQGN
+760 LLFKSLDQGN
-770 EYASYTLGKIFI
+770 QFASYTLGIIFI
-782 EGELLPQDISAGF
+782 EGELLPQDISAGL

-800 ATEKDCIPAWYF
+800 ASEKNYVPAWYY
-812 LGKMFYNGLGVEKDI
+812 LGKMFCKGIGVNKDI
-827 DAAIYYFEKAVK
+827 DTAIYYFEKAVK
-839 GKNLFAAYQLGKI
+839 ENNSFAAYQLGKI
-852 YSSEEGYIDMSKAI
+852 YSSEDDYIDMNKAI
-866 DYFIIAARDQN
+866 DYFMIAAQDQN
-877 SFAEYQLGKIYLY
+877 SFTEYQLGKIYLY
-890 GNGAEKDYDIAMHY
+890 GNGVEKDYDIAMHY

-916 KQLLYSIQKQKNIM
+916 EQLLYSTQKQRNIM

-943 NLIRRKNQQ
+943 NLIRRKNQE
-952 QNRRKIGPIDRK
+952 QNRRKIGQIDRK
-964 TQQKINEKMQAHG
+964 MQQKINEKKQAHG

>member
-1 MAKLVTKFKY
+1 
-11 LKPGSNAAGKY
+11 
-22 VKYIATR
+22 
-29 EGVEMIDDSK
+29 
-39 KYAPATVKQKQFIE
+39 
-53 KMLLD
+53 
-58 FPDAAESLEY
+58 
-68 ADYIA
+68 
-73 KPNRI
+73 
-78 NASELISRTMENNID
+78 MENNID

-128 LSKVSEELKNHNG
+128 LSKVSEELKNHGG

-263 VSQINSGI
+263 VFQINSGI

-301 ADVKSLIDSITD
+301 ADVKSLIDSIAD
-313 LIADDERVSKL
+313 LIAEDDRVSIL

-360 MIIFQAMNIALE
+360 MIISQAMNISLE

-377 NDDDIIQQSS
+377 EDDEFFETETEQS
-387 EEPLD
+387 
-392 DINEDLSNEPTEYDE
+392 YDE
-407 ETDRYPYNDK
+407 TNDNEYEFTDETVEN
-417 LWWTSEYKEARKYLY
+417 LY
-432 GTKTETPDFEKA
+432 
-444 LLFLKV
+444 
-450 EAERGNGFAMHDL
+450 HQ
-463 AKMYLSGLGC
+463 
-473 SKDERLAQ
+473 AQ
-481 EWFKRTF
+481 NN
-488 EAFIEA
+488 
-494 EKNSDKPDYLQY
+494 NSY
-506 RIGKLYSF
+506 
-514 GYGVEQDYLKA
+514 
-525 AEWYEKAV
+525 
-533 AQGNPFAAYSL
+533 AQ
-544 GSLYLRGQG
+544 
-553 VEENA
+553 
-558 EKAYELFVM
+558 
-567 AADHEEKPNAYAAYE
+567 
-582 LGRMCAEGNGTDKDE
+582 
-597 KASDRWYKKAYR
+597 
-609 GFESIER
+609 
-616 NMADDKLYYRL
+616 YRL
-627 GQMNL
+627 G
-632 KGLGTKINLDKACD
+632 KI
-646 YFEKAADLKNID
+646 
-658 ALYGLGELYLNKD
+658 YL
-671 FSKSDIQ
+671 I
-678 KAVDYLYQAAKKNH
+678 
-692 QFAQYTLGKMH
+692 
-703 LKGEGVIQDA
+703 GEGVEQDA

-724 KQNNSYAEYL
+724 KQNNSYAQYL

-745 PMEDNMPL
+745 PMDDNMPL

-782 EGELLPQDISAGF
+782 EGKLLPQDISAGF

-800 ATEKDCIPAWYF
+800 ATDKNCIPAWYF
-812 LGKMFYNGLGVEKDI
+812 LGKMFYKGIGVEKDN

-852 YSSEEGYIDMSKAI
+852 YSREEGYIDMSKAI
-866 DYFIIAARDQN
+866 DYFMIAAQDQN
-877 SFAEYQLGKIYLY
+877 SFTEYQLGKIYLY
-890 GNGAEKDYDIAMHY
+890 GNGVEKDYDIAMHY

-916 KQLLYSIQKQKNIM
+916 EQLLYSTQKQRNIM

-943 NLIRRKNQQ
+943 NLIRRKNQE
-952 QNRRKIGPIDRK
+952 QNRRKIGQIDRK
-964 TQQKINEKMQAHG
+964 MQQKINEKKQAHG

>member
-22 VKYIATR
+22 IKYIATR

-78 NASELISRTMENNID
+78 NASELISRTMKNNID

-122 DGVAIN
+122 DGIAIN
-128 LSKVSEELKNHNG
+128 LSKVSEELNNHNG

-214 GYLTRQ
+214 GYLTKQ

-236 DLISV
+236 DLISI
-241 YEKQTEHRRK
+241 YEKQTEHRRE
-251 IKESSKDIMDKI
+251 IKENSKDNMDKI
-263 VSQINSGI
+263 ISEINSGT

-285 DKLSRTSGKK
+285 EKLSRTSGKK

-301 ADVKSLIDSITD
+301 ADVKNLIDSIVD

-332 FSIIRTYTDELPD
+332 LSIIRTYTDETPD
-345 KIPLSQNKEFKSVKN
+345 KIPLSQNKEFKSIKN
-360 MIIFQAMNIALE
+360 MVITQAMNIFAE
-372 KDISD
+372 KDAFDDNDGNIEKEFEQSEESD
-377 NDDDIIQQSS
+377 NEKFEFTNNSI
-387 EEPLD
+387 
-392 DINEDLSNEPTEYDE
+392 EDL
-407 ETDRYPYNDK
+407 
-417 LWWTSEYKEARKYLY
+417 YKQ
-432 GTKTETPDFEKA
+432 
-444 LLFLKV
+444 
-450 EAERGNGFAMHDL
+450 
-463 AKMYLSGLGC
+463 
-473 SKDERLAQ
+473 AQ
-481 EWFKRTF
+481 
-488 EAFIEA
+488 
-494 EKNSDKPDYLQY
+494 N
-506 RIGKLYSF
+506 
-514 GYGVEQDYLKA
+514 
-525 AEWYEKAV
+525 
-533 AQGNPFAAYSL
+533 
-544 GSLYLRGQG
+544 
-553 VEENA
+553 
-558 EKAYELFVM
+558 
-567 AADHEEKPNAYAAYE
+567 
-582 LGRMCAEGNGTDKDE
+582 
-597 KASDRWYKKAYR
+597 
-609 GFESIER
+609 
-616 NMADDKLYYRL
+616 
-627 GQMNL
+627 
-632 KGLGTKINLDKACD
+632 
-646 YFEKAADLKNID
+646 
-658 ALYGLGELYLNKD
+658 
-671 FSKSDIQ
+671 
-678 KAVDYLYQAAKKNH
+678 
-692 QFAQYTLGKMH
+692 
-703 LKGEGVIQDA
+703 
-713 EYGVRWLLKAI
+713 
-724 KQNNSYAEYL
+724 NNSYAQYL

-745 PMEDNMPL
+745 PMDNNLPL
-753 DVYGAVE
+753 DIDSAVE

-770 EYASYTLGKIFI
+770 ELASYTLGKAFI
-782 EGELLPQDISAGF
+782 EGDLLPQDISAGF

-800 ATEKDCIPAWYF
+800 ASEKDCVSALYY
-812 LGKMFYNGLGVEKDI
+812 LGKMFYKGIGVTKGI
-827 DAAIYYFEKAVK
+827 DTAIYYFEKAVK
-839 GKNLFAAYQLGKI
+839 DNNSYAAYNLGKI
-852 YSSEEGYIDMSKAI
+852 YSSEEGHIDINKAI
-866 DYFIIAARDQN
+866 YYFRIAANDN
-877 SFAEYQLGKIYLY
+877 NTFAEYQLGKIYLY
-890 GNGAEKDYDIAMHY
+890 GYGVEKDYDIAMHY
-904 LHLSAEHGNQYA
+904 LHLSAEHGNQYDE
-916 KQLLYSIQKQKNIM
+916 QLLYSIQKQKNIM

-943 NLIRRKNQQ
+943 NLICRKNQE
-952 QNRRKIGPIDRK
+952 QNRRKIGQIDRK
-964 TQQKINEKMQAHG
+964 MQQRINEKKQAHG